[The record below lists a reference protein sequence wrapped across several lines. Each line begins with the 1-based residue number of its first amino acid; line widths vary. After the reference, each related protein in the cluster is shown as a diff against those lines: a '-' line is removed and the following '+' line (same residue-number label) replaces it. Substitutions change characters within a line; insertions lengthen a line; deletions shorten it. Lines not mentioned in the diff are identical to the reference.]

1 MDPQYTQ
8 FIDELINRR
17 NLPDLTPQVREELRK
32 DAMDRL
38 DTFILDRIIGALTEE
53 DANQFVALVKEQKT
67 DDELRSFVMSK
78 IENYETFLKDAL
90 QEFVQAYTE
99 QYNS

>member
-17 NLPDLTPQVREELRK
+17 NYPDLTPQVRDELRK

-67 DDELRSFVMSK
+67 DDELRAFVMSK
-78 IENYETFLKDAL
+78 IDNYESFLKDAL
-90 QEFVQAYTE
+90 QAFVQAYTE